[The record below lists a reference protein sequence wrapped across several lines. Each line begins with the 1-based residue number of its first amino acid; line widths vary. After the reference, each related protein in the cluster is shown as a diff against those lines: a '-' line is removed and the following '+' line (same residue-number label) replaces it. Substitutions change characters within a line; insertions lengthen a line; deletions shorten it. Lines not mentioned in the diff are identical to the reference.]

1 MRSFYAQRLLSS
13 LLASTSSRGGGALGP
28 TSTSRSAAAQAAWG
42 QTCQFQARQ
51 SARPFAQLVAQRSGP
66 RTLPGNNAATSDR
79 RPHAWREQLGSL
91 ATLCW
96 RLEQQQQEQQQRWQQ
111 HGRCL
116 HTSPAVRQDFV
127 TLNNLQDN
135 EGARRWVRISSYY
148 VPYAAAHCCHCSA
161 VGHLGPYA
169 RPMEAASHAFTHI
182 YVRARP
188 SELGAA

>member
-1 MRSFYAQRLLSS
+1 MRSSHAQRLLSS
-13 LLASTSSRGGGALGP
+13 LLASTSSRGCGAP
-28 TSTSRSAAAQAAWG
+28 PPASTTAAAQGALR
-42 QTCQFQARQ
+42 QTCQLHARQ
-51 SARPFAQLVAQRSGP
+51 SASSIAQLAGQRSGP
-66 RTLPGNNAATSDR
+66 GTLPSTASANS
-79 RPHAWREQLGSL
+79 RPHVWRQQVGSL

-96 RLEQQQQEQQQRWQQ
+96 QQEQQQKQQPWQQ
-111 HGRCL
+111 HARCL